1 MAVEKTF
8 TSGMVQP
15 SSEQLVLVDNVA
27 IGNNLQFGKRIWPA
41 HGMLAAVIESTDTVP
56 FTVQIDYV
64 YNIGNS
70 GTRSFSQTVT
80 PIVGD
85 NYINLYLGNIPVNDN
100 GIIALDLVGLG
111 ANKTVKTLYAEAW
124 CHKVEE

>member
-15 SSEQLVLVDNVA
+15 TAEQLVLVTGVA
-27 IGNNLQFGKRIWPA
+27 TSNNLQFGKRIWPA

-56 FTVQIDYV
+56 FTVEIDYV
-64 YNIGNS
+64 YNIGHT
-70 GTRSFSQTVT
+70 GTQSFHQTVT

-85 NYINLYLGNIPVNDN
+85 NHINLYLCDMPINGN
-100 GIIALDLVGLG
+100 GIIALDLAGLG
-111 ANKTVKTLYAEAW
+111 VNKTVKSLYAEAW